1 MTNSGDSV
9 NQGSLKVLHDLENKL
24 PWVGMFLEKP
34 YLHVALYTVG
44 TLRDVVKRPD
54 HLFDHL

>member
-1 MTNSGDSV
+1 M
-9 NQGSLKVLHDLENKL
+9 NQGSLKAMHDLENKL
-24 PWVGMFLEKP
+24 PWVGMFLEQLF
-34 YLHVALYTVG
+34 LHVALNTVG